1 MFELQLHF
9 AFFRNAAKD
18 VKKEM
23 NESNLKFCLNALI
36 QLLYEWGGNYISWEK
51 IFDDETDDDENV
63 EIDFGKSAFYKNE
76 CDEMNDF
83 DIEVNQDEKR
93 YVFNTIFEII
103 ETEGTK
109 KIFKYTFSEA
119 VRIMRSSEIILIKK
133 QIY

>member
-1 MFELQLHF
+1 
-9 AFFRNAAKD
+9 
-18 VKKEM
+18 M
-23 NESNLKFCLNALI
+23 NEINLKFCLNALI
-36 QLLYEWGGNYISWEK
+36 QLLYEWGGNYISWEN
-51 IFDDETDDDENV
+51 IFDDKTDDDENV
-63 EIDFGKSAFYKNE
+63 EIDFEKSAFYKNE

-109 KIFKYTFSEA
+109 KIFKYSFSEA

-133 QIY
+133 QIN